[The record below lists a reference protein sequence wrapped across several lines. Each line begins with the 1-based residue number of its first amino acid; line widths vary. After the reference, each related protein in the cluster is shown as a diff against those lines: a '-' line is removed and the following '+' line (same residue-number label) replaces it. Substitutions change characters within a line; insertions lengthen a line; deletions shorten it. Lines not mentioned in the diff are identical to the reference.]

1 MVTVMTGRTQQGYIQ
16 RVLLGIVLL
25 VGKAEMQ
32 LKHIGI
38 NMDWSSE
45 EEILNS
51 RKEIWVVC
59 MEMDT

>member
-1 MVTVMTGRTQQGYIQ
+1 MKKNTCDLHGDGHDGRTQQGYIQ

-45 EEILNS
+45 KHVNS
-51 RKEIWVVC
+51 
-59 MEMDT
+59 